1 MDTTTGSTYNSYPSE
16 IRTAVRFFTTTNP
29 PGEVLYPAATASIR
43 STSRLERS
51 RVWVAF
57 VETASATASSNVG
70 ASLNT
75 VPLYSTVPLL
85 FSVVSFCTTSTIS
98 KPPRA
103 AVSVSIVGV
112 AVRSSGASTGEADMS
127 VAGWLG
133 VAVVVDSLVGG
144 EPLQPDSTIIT
155 QSEPITSRLLKLGDT
170 VVIVSELSNVLWRYP
185 APFLIDT

>member
-1 MDTTTGSTYNSYPSE
+1 
-16 IRTAVRFFTTTNP
+16 
-29 PGEVLYPAATASIR
+29 
-43 STSRLERS
+43 
-51 RVWVAF
+51 
-57 VETASATASSNVG
+57 
-70 ASLNT
+70 
-75 VPLYSTVPLL
+75 
-85 FSVVSFCTTSTIS
+85 
-98 KPPRA
+98 
-103 AVSVSIVGV
+103 
-112 AVRSSGASTGEADMS
+112 MS